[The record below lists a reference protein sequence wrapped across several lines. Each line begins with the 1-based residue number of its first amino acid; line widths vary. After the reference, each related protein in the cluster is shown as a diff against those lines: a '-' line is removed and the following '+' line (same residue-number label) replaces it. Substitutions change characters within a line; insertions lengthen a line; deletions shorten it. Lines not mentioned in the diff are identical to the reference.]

1 MIRRRLYNPAQL
13 TPEELKASFVAREDT
28 LAELLRVTGE
38 QLPGR
43 PCQHMMLIGP
53 RGMGKTTLGLRFLYA
68 VGDDPTLAAQWQ
80 PVAFHEESYGIGSMA
95 EFWLTAL
102 QHLTRATGDDRWA
115 DRADSLAADEGDP
128 QRLAAY
134 ALAALLDFSE
144 ASGKRLILFVESL
157 DAVFGQLRSERE
169 VHALRACLIERPEIL
184 LLGSANAVFEA
195 IRSYGEPFYEFFRLF
210 TLKGLEEADARRML
224 EAVARSEGRPEI
236 AATLRGEHGRLETI
250 RRLTGGNP
258 RLLVLSCRM
267 LIESPLGSAIE
278 DLEQLID
285 EQTPY
290 FKARIEDLP
299 VQARKVFHCLAE
311 GWKPM
316 LAKEVAAAAKLS
328 SSHASAQLK
337 QLLEKGYAHEVRQ
350 PGGKRTRYEVSDRF
364 YNIYYL
370 LRFSR
375 TERDRLER
383 LVAFLSDLFGPVAM
397 RAMYPAA
404 LAALRADGM
413 GSTALADWLGVLA
426 PHVAGDRHFEG
437 REDWLHEAL
446 ALVSDRVGPDA
457 PIACVIREEF
467 ADEKRANESQFEEWI
482 QRAQESNRAGC
493 FEEAEAALR
502 KALEVQ
508 PDNVEAW
515 LGLGS
520 ALLSQ
525 DRSAEAETALN
536 CVLERVP
543 KGAPRE
549 FRTLTFA
556 ALVAKGTALVELN
569 QREDAIATFEMAS
582 EYVDSDDSAKLRMA
596 AAMTSGLS
604 GNLLAELGRDEE
616 ALAAWER
623 ASEHIRTGDP
633 PELRHTAAKA
643 LEAKTNALDQLG
655 RGEQAIT
662 VREQVA
668 KYVRPD
674 DSEELRRL
682 AVNALSANG
691 SLLTGQSRYKEAVAV
706 WERAIEYVRED
717 DWAGMRHLA
726 VMAAGTKGLAL
737 SEMGDHGFLSAASQ
751 LAREYV
757 HQEDPIELRRMTAEG
772 LASVAFASSLEGRY
786 GEAESTCR
794 TATDIDP
801 DCGESWIVWAQAILH
816 QNDSERLPEAHERA
830 RRAVE
835 LAPQDREAFRT
846 LSDVLA
852 RRGNWTES
860 LDQLEQALR
869 IAGSESPGQGVN
881 GLTESLIRAVAAG
894 HGSRVKDMMEAA
906 GLAESMEPLW
916 HAVRAELGEELEP
929 LPAEI
934 RSAVAEIRQ
943 RTRQQGRPP
952 RP

>member
-38 QLPGR
+38 QVPGR

-102 QHLTRATGDDRWA
+102 LHLTRATGDDRWA

-128 QRLAAY
+128 QRLAVY

-144 ASGKRLILFVESL
+144 ASGKRLILFVENL

-169 VHALRACLIERPEIL
+169 VHALRASLIERPEIL

-224 EAVARSEGRPEI
+224 EGVAHFEGKPEI
-236 AATLRGEHGRLETI
+236 HETLCREHGRLETI

-278 DLEQLID
+278 DLEQLTD

-311 GWKPM
+311 GWRPM

-337 QLLEKGYAHEVRQ
+337 QLLEKGYAHEVRL

-383 LVAFLSDLFGPVAM
+383 LVAFLSDLFGSVAM
-397 RAMYPAA
+397 GTMYPAA
-404 LAALRADGM
+404 LAALRAHG
-413 GSTALADWLGVLA
+413 LGA
-426 PHVAGDRHFEG
+426 
-437 REDWLHEAL
+437 
-446 ALVSDRVGPDA
+446 
-457 PIACVIREEF
+457 
-467 ADEKRANESQFEEWI
+467 
-482 QRAQESNRAGC
+482 
-493 FEEAEAALR
+493 AALR
-502 KALEVQ
+502 QE
-508 PDNVEAW
+508 NTEH
-515 LGLGS
+515 
-520 ALLSQ
+520 LL
-525 DRSAEAETALN
+525 EAE
-536 CVLERVP
+536 
-543 KGAPRE
+543 
-549 FRTLTFA
+549 
-556 ALVAKGTALVELN
+556 
-569 QREDAIATFEMAS
+569 
-582 EYVDSDDSAKLRMA
+582 
-596 AAMTSGLS
+596 
-604 GNLLAELGRDEE
+604 
-616 ALAAWER
+616 
-623 ASEHIRTGDP
+623 EH
-633 PELRHTAAKA
+633 
-643 LEAKTNALDQLG
+643 
-655 RGEQAIT
+655 
-662 VREQVA
+662 
-668 KYVRPD
+668 
-674 DSEELRRL
+674 
-682 AVNALSANG
+682 
-691 SLLTGQSRYKEAVAV
+691 
-706 WERAIEYVRED
+706 
-717 DWAGMRHLA
+717 
-726 VMAAGTKGLAL
+726 
-737 SEMGDHGFLSAASQ
+737 
-751 LAREYV
+751 
-757 HQEDPIELRRMTAEG
+757 
-772 LASVAFASSLEGRY
+772 
-786 GEAESTCR
+786 
-794 TATDIDP
+794 
-801 DCGESWIVWAQAILH
+801 
-816 QNDSERLPEAHERA
+816 A

-835 LAPQDREAFRT
+835 LTPKNPEAIQT

-852 RRGNWTES
+852 SRGNWTES

-894 HGSRVKDMMEAA
+894 HGSRVKDMMAAA

-934 RSAVAEIRQ
+934 RSAVTEIRR
-943 RTRQQGRPP
+943 RTRQQARPP